1 MTVFDLIS
9 MLGGLALFLYGME
22 VMGDGLKNCSGTALK
37 KVLEKVTQ
45 NAITGVIVG
54 TLVTA
59 VIQSSTATIV
69 LTVGLLGAGILT
81 LRQSVSIVMGANI
94 GTTITAQIIR
104 LMDIDSSGMAI
115 LEFFKPT
122 TLAPLAAI
130 VGIILVMFVKTNRS
144 KSTGSILM
152 GFGILFIGLLNMTA
166 AVEPL
171 SQSPGFLEFITK
183 FSDIPVLGI
192 IVGLVLTIIV
202 QSSSAMVGM
211 LQALSSTGIIK
222 FSLVYPLI
230 MGINLGTCVT
240 TAIVCSIGT
249 NDDAKRTG
257 AVHIAFNCI
266 GTIIF
271 MIIMTV
277 IRHMGF
283 LPDLWNNTVTSGGI
297 ANFQTIFNLVTAI
310 ILVPFTNQ
318 LVKLSYRIIKPNE
331 AEKEDYS
338 EFDSLDEKLF
348 ISPALAVRQSTTAVA
363 KMAEIAYKNIKT
375 AFSQLGN
382 YDASTADKIS
392 ARENRIDDFADL
404 ANNYLIKLAGHIEDE
419 DDNKQLN
426 VLIQSITDFE
436 RIGDYATN
444 IEEIA
449 KHMHEDNLEFSD
461 AAKEELKSITG
472 ALYEILDTTLL
483 AFKNDDI
490 YMAKRIE
497 PLEEV
502 VDELVDILRDRH
514 TSRLKSGVCTISVGL
529 MFIELLTNIER
540 AADQCSNVGVF
551 ILGKTSDKI
560 LNSHHT
566 YLRELHKGSDPIYS
580 NEFNEKYDKYI
591 TPLLKHQDV

>member
-9 MLGGLALFLYGME
+9 MLGGLAMFLYGME
-22 VMGDGLKNCSGTALK
+22 VMGDGLKNCSGSALK

-45 NAITGVIVG
+45 NAVTGVIVG

-94 GTTITAQIIR
+94 GTTVTAQIIR
-104 LMDIDSSGMAI
+104 LMDIDSSGAVL
-115 LEFFKPT
+115 LEFVKPS

-130 VGIILVMFVKTNRS
+130 VGIILIMFVKTNRS
-144 KSTGSILM
+144 KSTGCILM

-171 SQSPGFLEFITK
+171 SQSPMFLEFITK
-183 FSDIPVLGI
+183 FSDVPVLGI

-211 LQALSSTGIIK
+211 LQALSSTGVIK

-240 TAIVCSIGT
+240 TAFVCSIGT

-266 GTIIF
+266 GTVLF
-271 MIIMTV
+271 MIVMTI
-277 IRHMGF
+277 IRQMGF
-283 LPDLWNNTVTSGGI
+283 FPDLWHSTVTSGGI
-297 ANFQTIFNLVTAI
+297 ANFQTLFNLLTAI
-310 ILVPFTNQ
+310 VLIPFTSQ

-338 EFDSLDEKLF
+338 EFNSLDEKLF
-348 ISPALAVRQSTTAVA
+348 ISPAVAVRQSTIAVT

-375 AFSQLGN
+375 AFSQLIN
-382 YDASTADKIS
+382 YVPSVADKINT
-392 ARENRIDDFADL
+392 RENRIDDFADL

-426 VLIQSITDFE
+426 ILIQSITDFE

-449 KHMHEDNLEFSD
+449 KHMHDENLQFSE
-461 AAKEELKSITG
+461 AAKEELRTITG
-472 ALYEILDTTLL
+472 ALYEILDTTLF
-483 AFKNDDI
+483 AFKNDDPN
-490 YMAKRIE
+490 MAKRIE

-502 VDELVDILRDRH
+502 IDELVDILRDRH
-514 TSRLKSGVCTISVGL
+514 TTRLKSGVCTISVGL

-540 AADQCSNVGVF
+540 AADQCSNIGVF
-551 ILGKTSDKI
+551 LLGKTSEKI
-560 LNSHHT
+560 SSSHHT
-566 YLRELHKGSDPIYS
+566 YLRDLHKGTDPIYS
-580 NEFNEKYDKYI
+580 GEFNEKYDKYI
-591 TPLLKHQDV
+591 TPLLNQQ